1 MSFASHAAEGEAGV
15 FNGNMLF
22 TFCVNPSDGTQ
33 SFCAGYVIGLLEG
46 TKFGAF
52 MSYGSIIE
60 NSGDVAAS
68 NAYLEFVLDFC
79 IPEHVEY
86 GQILDVFVKYLRENP
101 ETRHL
106 SARSLFVKSM
116 STTFVCE

>member
-1 MSFASHAAEGEAGV
+1 
-15 FNGNMLF
+15 
-22 TFCVNPSDGTQ
+22 VNPSDGTQ
-33 SFCAGYVIGLLEG
+33 SFCACYVIGLLEG

-86 GQILDVFVKYLRENP
+86 GQILDVFCKVFER
-101 ETRHL
+101 
-106 SARSLFVKSM
+106 KS
-116 STTFVCE
+116 